1 MGKGHRL
8 IWKHMEDSVHRQRP
22 ETSSWEQGSG
32 SLSQTR
38 RGLGGA
44 ERSGQAQ
51 GRKEG
56 PGPPWSLGQSQH
68 VGRAE
73 PQDGE
78 LGAKILCPSP
88 DLGVPARSVPAGSV
102 PAGSVPA
109 RSVPAGSVPTRSVPA
124 GSVPCWACPHWDV
137 SPPGVS
143 LPGASLPG
151 VSLPGVSPLGHVPPP
166 GEPPLLAVVRSNSR
180 GQWPRARPAPQGLKP
195 HPVHTLL

>member
-1 MGKGHRL
+1 MSKGHRL

-88 DLGVPARSVPAGSV
+88 DLGVPARSG
-102 PAGSVPA
+102 
-109 RSVPAGSVPTRSVPA
+109 
-124 GSVPCWACPHWDV
+124 PCWACPHWDV

-195 HPVHTLL
+195 HPVHALL

>member
-88 DLGVPARSVPAGSV
+88 DLGVPARSG
-102 PAGSVPA
+102 
-109 RSVPAGSVPTRSVPA
+109 
-124 GSVPCWACPHWDV
+124 PCWACPHWDV

-143 LPGASLPG
+143 LLGVSPPGASLPGVSPPGASPPG
-151 VSLPGVSPLGHVPPP
+151 VSLPGVSPAGRVPTGTCPHQECPCRECPRREHPRQECPCRECPHWDMSLLLGSLPCWQ
-166 GEPPLLAVVRSNSR
+166 L
-180 GQWPRARPAPQGLKP
+180 
-195 HPVHTLL
+195 